1 MGGESAPFKAQTS
14 YGIYTDHI
22 KRLLSSSGSVPIQHV
37 QYAGREKL
45 QVTMTQGYVIKTTYS
60 SALRNKKGTPN
71 FIDLHFGSA
80 PPLRSVESG
89 SVPRSQRNWGY
100 IRHDTERRS
109 CLKAQGPKYLHF
121 QITQGATWP
130 WLRREPRDPMIKGGP
145 SDVKL

>member
-60 SALRNKKGTPN
+60 SALRNKRVPQISLIFISVRPHHYGPSRAGQFRVHKETGATSDMTRKDALASRPKGQNIYIFKLLKALLGHGCAVNQGTP
-71 FIDLHFGSA
+71 
-80 PPLRSVESG
+80 
-89 SVPRSQRNWGY
+89 
-100 IRHDTERRS
+100 
-109 CLKAQGPKYLHF
+109 
-121 QITQGATWP
+121 
-130 WLRREPRDPMIKGGP
+130 
-145 SDVKL
+145 

>member
-14 YGIYTDHI
+14 YCINTDHI

-37 QYAGREKL
+37 QYAEKL
-45 QVTMTQGYVIKTTYS
+45 QVTMTQGYVIKATYS
-60 SALRNKKGTPN
+60 SALRNKGTPN

-80 PPLRSVESG
+80 PPLRSAESG
-89 SVPRSQRNWGY
+89 SVPRSQRNWCY
-100 IRHDTERRS
+100 IRHDTERRF
-109 CLKAQGPKYLHF
+109 LPQGPKYLHF

-145 SDVKL
+145 SDIKL